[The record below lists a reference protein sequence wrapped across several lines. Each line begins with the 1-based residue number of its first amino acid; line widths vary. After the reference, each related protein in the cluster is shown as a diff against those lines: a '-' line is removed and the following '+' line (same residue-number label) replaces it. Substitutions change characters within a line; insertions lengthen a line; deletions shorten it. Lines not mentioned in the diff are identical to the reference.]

1 MLQKKKR
8 RATVRAIL
16 QPLIMNQSTHP
27 QASLP
32 APFPIEQLQEDVCR
46 ILLMEARKLS
56 QLMCV
61 DTHLQLA
68 ALGLKTPADADFW
81 NASATPAD
89 AGLPFEMVADST
101 FALAMLDHY
110 DFAFHA
116 VETRRTEAMCWDSI
130 HTAIGAY
137 VLSLKDSPYA
147 AEWEGEGDDELPKAI
162 KRCLQVIETSSARLI
177 LEGKEPFYI
186 FTFEPSG
193 QRNDGPSATELTIRQ
208 LSMLAG
214 LEEMTLRSVI
224 SRKTSPQLVTR
235 KDDRRTYVEV
245 QVAKEW
251 LIAKGKYLPVTR
263 PMFARKLDLDTTVFK
278 SVYQLASGLAAHLA
292 SMAGDDLSGELSVRA
307 VIDKY
312 GAQDLEHFA
321 LTHADSAEPM
331 RELAVAMQL
340 PAELLRLRARE
351 AHLFSQLAET
361 EVELIRQKAAEKM
374 APAPAEPT

>member
-1 MLQKKKR
+1 MR
-8 RATVRAIL
+8 SIL
-16 QPLIMNQSTHP
+16 HILTMNQATNLHP
-27 QASLP
+27 PPA
-32 APFPIEQLQEDVCR
+32 APFTIKQLQEDVCR
-46 ILLMEARKLS
+46 ILLMEARKIS
-56 QLMCV
+56 QLMFS
-61 DTHLQLA
+61 DKPLKLG
-68 ALGLKTPADADFW
+68 ALGLITPADSNFW
-81 NASATPAD
+81 DSSATPAE
-89 AGLPFEMVADST
+89 AGLTFDMVEDSD
-101 FALAMLDHY
+101 FAMAMLDHY

-116 VETRRTEAMCWDSI
+116 IETRRTEAMRWDSI

-137 VLSLKDSPYA
+137 VLSLRDSPYA

-162 KRCLQVIETSSARLI
+162 KRCLQVLETSSARLV
-177 LEGKEPFYI
+177 LEGEEPFYD
-186 FTFEPSG
+186 FAFEPSA
-193 QRNDGPSATELTIRQ
+193 QRNEAPSAAELTIRQ

-263 PMFARKLDLDTTVFK
+263 PVFARKLDLNITSFK
-278 SVYQLASGLAAHLA
+278 SVNQLASGLAAHLA
-292 SMAGDDLSGELSVRA
+292 SMVNDDLSRELCARA

-312 GAQDLEHFA
+312 GASDLHDLA
-321 LTHADSAEPM
+321 VSHAGSAEAM

-351 AHLFSQLAET
+351 ALLFSQLAET
-361 EVELIRQKAAEKM
+361 EIELYQQKAA
-374 APAPAEPT
+374 

>member
-1 MLQKKKR
+1 
-8 RATVRAIL
+8 
-16 QPLIMNQSTHP
+16 MNQATNP
-27 QASLP
+27 QTTLA
-32 APFPIEQLQEDVCR
+32 APFTIEQLQEDICR
-46 ILLMEARKLS
+46 ILVMEARKLS
-56 QLMCV
+56 QLMHE
-61 DTHLQLA
+61 DKPLKLA
-68 ALGLKTPADADFW
+68 ALGLATPAGSDFW
-81 NASATPAD
+81 DASATPAE
-89 AGLPFEMVADST
+89 AGLTFDIVADST
-101 FALAMLDHY
+101 FAKVMLDHY

-116 VETRRTEAMCWDSI
+116 IETGRTEAMRWDSI

-162 KRCLQVIETSSARLI
+162 KHCLQVIETSSARLV
-177 LEGKEPFYI
+177 LEGEEPFYD
-186 FTFEPSG
+186 FAFEPSA
-193 QRNDGPSATELTIRQ
+193 QRNEGPSATELTIRQ

-263 PMFARKLDLDTTVFK
+263 PVFARKLDLNITSFK
-278 SVYQLASGLAAHLA
+278 SVNQLASGLAAHLA
-292 SMAGDDLSGELSVRA
+292 SIVNDDLSVEMSVRA
-307 VIDKY
+307 VIDTY
-312 GAQDLEHFA
+312 GALDLDHFA
-321 LTHADSAEPM
+321 LTHAGSAEAM

-351 AHLFSQLAET
+351 ADLFSQLAET
-361 EVELIRQKAAEKM
+361 EIELYQQKAAEKVAA
-374 APAPAEPT
+374 APAQPIVIATGKQGMPPT